1 MMPAPSCFWS
11 SCWTAQKS
19 SSVKYPRPIP
29 LWFVTI
35 MSLKPAFFS
44 LGSNSLTPS
53 RSSTSSGREQYP
65 TSFISVPSRSR
76 KIAFCLA
83 GFTMHLYHENSP
95 EAPPELAL
103 LFLTCPQPHCWHDS
117 KSRLLQSPKHPKP
130 RRASRAQ
137 SLCRLHLRDR
147 TLREHETGY
156 ETAVCLDQKESSLVL
171 QGSLTG
177 GWDSTFEVTRRL
189 QAAVDDRLK
198 GPNQVRARVG
208 SRRQKPHCD
217 LVSRL

>member
-1 MMPAPSCFWS
+1 
-11 SCWTAQKS
+11 
-19 SSVKYPRPIP
+19 
-29 LWFVTI
+29 

-130 RRASRAQ
+130 MRASSAR
-137 SLCRLHLRDR
+137 SPCRRHLRDR
-147 TLREHETGY
+147 TLREPETGY
-156 ETAVCLDQKESSLVL
+156 ETAAYLDQKESSLVL

-177 GWDSTFEVTRRL
+177 GWDSTFEAIRRL
-189 QAAVDDRLK
+189 QAAVDDRMWN
-198 GPNQVRARVG
+198 PN
-208 SRRQKPHCD
+208 HL
-217 LVSRL
+217 LVTLGEQG